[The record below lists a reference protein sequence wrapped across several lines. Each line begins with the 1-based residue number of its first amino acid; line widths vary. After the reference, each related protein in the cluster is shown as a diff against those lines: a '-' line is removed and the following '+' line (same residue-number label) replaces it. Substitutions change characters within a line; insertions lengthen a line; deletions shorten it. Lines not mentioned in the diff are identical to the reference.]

1 MSRRNMVGRKVWIGL
16 LSVLI
21 LLGVFLFVTLFLPLS
36 RAYAHKTKLQT
47 LAKATFDA
55 AKKQDLVLLEKNVAA
70 LQTELRVVTD
80 VAQPA
85 FMYKHVPLVGYV
97 FSDMEHG
104 MAAADHLL
112 SAGKQ
117 SVVALEPYADLIGF
131 KKGSQFSNQ
140 STEDRLE
147 TAILTIDKLVPQID
161 KISIDLEKAQKE
173 LEQINPQRYPKKIGK
188 FVIRDKV
195 NNAYTQITGIVSLAT
210 DAKPLFKQL
219 PKILGKDEEQKYL
232 VLFLNDK
239 ELRPTGG
246 FITAY
251 ALFSIDKGQI
261 RIAESSDIYDL
272 DNTISHPA
280 APDEIRRYHKGVS
293 QFFIR
298 DSNISPDYVKSIGY
312 FEDLLARGSKELD
325 YDGIIS
331 IDTRVLTTTLA
342 ILGPTE
348 AGGITFTADNDPR
361 CDCPQVIY
369 ELENVITRPTQYF
382 REQRKSLLSVLLF
395 NIMQKAL
402 GVSPSQYWGRL
413 SQNFLTELDEKHIL
427 VYLEDTESQKAIE
440 SIGYG
445 GRIKATI
452 GDYLHINN
460 TNFAGAKSNLYI
472 SYKLDSV
479 AKKQGNMIEREVTLE
494 YRNSHP
500 ASDCNLERGNLCLN
514 APLRNWVRV
523 YVPKGAKLVKFVGS
537 EMPVREYTDL
547 DKQVFE
553 GFLIIQPMGI
563 AKIRITYQ
571 VPDSVLGK
579 EGTYQLMIQKQP
591 GVEVMDTTV
600 SYNNT
605 TWAQP
610 LKHDTTITL

>member
-1 MSRRNMVGRKVWIGL
+1 MSRRNTVGRKVWVGI
-16 LSVLI
+16 LSVVI
-21 LLGVFLFVTLFLPLS
+21 VLGIFLFVTLFLPLS

-70 LQTELRVVTD
+70 LQKELRVVTD
-80 VAQPA
+80 IAQPA

-97 FSDMEHG
+97 LSDMEHG
-104 MAAADHLL
+104 MAAADYLL

-161 KISIDLEKAQKE
+161 KISVDLEKAQKE

-188 FVIRDKV
+188 YVIRDKV

-272 DNTISHPA
+272 DNTINHPA

-369 ELENVITRPTQYF
+369 ELENVITRPTPYF

-427 VYLEDTESQKAIE
+427 VYLEDTEAQKAIE

-445 GRIKATI
+445 GRIKATT

-563 AKIRITYQ
+563 AKIRVTYQ
-571 VPDSVLGK
+571 IPDSVLGK
-579 EGTYQLMIQKQP
+579 EGAYQLMIQKQP

-600 SYNNT
+600 SYDNT

-610 LKHDTTITL
+610 LKHDTIITL